1 MTNSEKTRLPKNPSH
16 IIDKSN
22 PVRFNFNGKTYK
34 GYKGDSIAS
43 ALYAAGI
50 RIFTRSF
57 KYHRS
62 RGLLCV
68 EGNCPNCLM
77 NVNGVPNV
85 KACCIDIEKGMD
97 VRHQNAWPSQD
108 HDFMSILDKLDRLM
122 PIGFYYKTFH
132 TPKLFWKLIRP
143 IIRRV
148 SGLGNVPKK
157 PISKINYHKF
167 SHSDIAIVGGGPAGM
182 SSAIVAAKEGFK
194 VTIIDNQPNLGG
206 HLRYDTST
214 HQILADTEPVSGFE
228 IAADLAK
235 QVQSFTNINIL
246 NNSTVFGIYEGNLL
260 GITSNDSMLKLRA
273 KQIIV
278 STGSYEIPL
287 TFDRND
293 LPGVMLSTGV
303 QRLIN
308 LYGIKPGK
316 TALIATTND
325 HGYTVAQDLLNAGV
339 RIAVLADTR
348 PDFPHHLPTAQSLQS
363 NGVLIL
369 PEHALVRAE
378 GIKRVVG
385 GVISKTENGLA
396 TSKERQIDSDII
408 VMSSGFQPA
417 ISLINQIG
425 NFSKHDKSTGQTL
438 PTQLPES
445 IFTAG
450 DINGTHDPLIS
461 INEGKLIGQK
471 ATLNLNQNKSHKS
484 IESDIASLNNLQ
496 NNYRVKNI
504 NSPQPLQRNFGSKQ
518 FVCLCEDVTFK
529 DITKGIDE
537 GFEDIQTLKR
547 YSTVTMGPCQ
557 GKMCH
562 KTFVD
567 IASKHTSKDINDL
580 GSTTSRPPVEPVSLG
595 ILAGHSKIPTKLTP
609 LDMKHR
615 ALDAKMIDS
624 NQWKRPQVYSTPE
637 KEALIVRNGV
647 GIIDLSTLGKLD
659 IRGVDAPALV
669 DKMYTHNFS
678 TLRIGRI
685 RYGVL
690 CTDNGTIL
698 DDGTVARVSKEQY
711 FATTSTASVET
722 IEEWFK
728 WWMAGDNICAHITNV
743 TSGYSAINVAGPQSR
758 NTLEKLTNLD
768 LSTKSFPY
776 MHFKQGFVAGIQTM
790 LLRIG
795 FVGETGWELHFP
807 SEYGEHMWDALMEAG
822 NEFEITP
829 FGTEAQRILR
839 LEKKHIIPNQDT
851 DMLSSP
857 IESDMEW
864 VVKFDKSDFIGKA
877 GLLAR
882 KKHPSRNRLE
892 GFVMRNETVPHD
904 GDAVVVEAL
913 PVGKVTSS
921 RLSPTTDKGF
931 GLCWVP
937 EDLAVQGNTIFI
949 NTDGIISPASVEMNP
964 IYDPKGNRLKE

>member
-1 MTNSEKTRLPKNPSH
+1 MKY
-16 IIDKSN
+16 
-22 PVRFNFNGKTYK
+22 NG
-34 GYKGDSIAS
+34 
-43 ALYAAGI
+43 
-50 RIFTRSF
+50 
-57 KYHRS
+57 
-62 RGLLCV
+62 
-68 EGNCPNCLM
+68 
-77 NVNGVPNV
+77 
-85 KACCIDIEKGMD
+85 
-97 VRHQNAWPSQD
+97 
-108 HDFMSILDKLDRLM
+108 
-122 PIGFYYKTFH
+122 
-132 TPKLFWKLIRP
+132 
-143 IIRRV
+143 
-148 SGLGNVPKK
+148 
-157 PISKINYHKF
+157 
-167 SHSDIAIVGGGPAGM
+167 
-182 SSAIVAAKEGFK
+182 
-194 VTIIDNQPNLGG
+194 
-206 HLRYDTST
+206 
-214 HQILADTEPVSGFE
+214 
-228 IAADLAK
+228 
-235 QVQSFTNINIL
+235 
-246 NNSTVFGIYEGNLL
+246 
-260 GITSNDSMLKLRA
+260 
-273 KQIIV
+273 
-278 STGSYEIPL
+278 
-287 TFDRND
+287 
-293 LPGVMLSTGV
+293 
-303 QRLIN
+303 
-308 LYGIKPGK
+308 
-316 TALIATTND
+316 
-325 HGYTVAQDLLNAGV
+325 
-339 RIAVLADTR
+339 
-348 PDFPHHLPTAQSLQS
+348 
-363 NGVLIL
+363 
-369 PEHALVRAE
+369 
-378 GIKRVVG
+378 
-385 GVISKTENGLA
+385 
-396 TSKERQIDSDII
+396 
-408 VMSSGFQPA
+408 
-417 ISLINQIG
+417 
-425 NFSKHDKSTGQTL
+425 
-438 PTQLPES
+438 
-445 IFTAG
+445 
-450 DINGTHDPLIS
+450 
-461 INEGKLIGQK
+461 
-471 ATLNLNQNKSHKS
+471 
-484 IESDIASLNNLQ
+484 
-496 NNYRVKNI
+496 
-504 NSPQPLQRNFGSKQ
+504 
-518 FVCLCEDVTFK
+518 
-529 DITKGIDE
+529 
-537 GFEDIQTLKR
+537 
-547 YSTVTMGPCQ
+547 YS
-557 GKMCH
+557 
-562 KTFVD
+562 
-567 IASKHTSKDINDL
+567 
-580 GSTTSRPPVEPVSLG
+580 
-595 ILAGHSKIPTKLTP
+595 
-609 LDMKHR
+609 
-615 ALDAKMIDS
+615 
-624 NQWKRPQVYSTPE
+624 
-637 KEALIVRNGV
+637 V

-882 KKHPSRNRLE
+882 KKHPSRNRLV

-949 NTDGIISPASVEMNP
+949 NTDGVISPAAVEMSP